1 MWVATKNGLG
11 QFDARTGHFK
21 TYYERDGLAGNA
33 IDCILEDERGNLWMS
48 TNKGIS
54 RLDPAK
60 RTFPNYSSPH
70 GLPGEDMTGGGPCFN
85 LPHAEIFFR
94 VITVP
99 PPLHPT

>member
-60 RTFPNYSSPH
+60 RTFTNYSSADC
-70 GLPGEDMTGGGPCFN
+70 LPGEYQTGWRTGAKEHGG
-85 LPHAEIFFR
+85 A
-94 VITVP
+94 TVFVRSSRASA
-99 PPLHPT
+99 